1 MSQRSDRND
10 VQIALDILGDSV
22 LLGLAVAEGVRR
34 VIEAAR
40 PDLRLA
46 DPPPEGQRAAIEA
59 EDDAVV
65 RRRFGGGGGER

>member
-1 MSQRSDRND
+1 MSERSD
-10 VQIALDILGDSV
+10 VQIALDIIGQSV
-22 LLGLAVAEGVRR
+22 LLGFAVAEGVRK

-59 EDDAVV
+59 EDEVV
-65 RRRFGGGGGER
+65 IRRRFGGGL